1 MTLDRDWPRH
11 TLHIGHGLVKDCR
24 LVVEILEPVL
34 ERLRLA
40 VKGRFLSFAFHVV
53 LLGVYV
59 RPEFIQTDE
68 PRV

>member
-1 MTLDRDWPRH
+1 M
-11 TLHIGHGLVKDCR
+11 GC
-24 LVVEILEPVL
+24 LVVEILEPFL
-34 ERLRLA
+34 EPLGEA
-40 VKGRFLSFAFHVV
+40 VEGCFLSFAFPVV